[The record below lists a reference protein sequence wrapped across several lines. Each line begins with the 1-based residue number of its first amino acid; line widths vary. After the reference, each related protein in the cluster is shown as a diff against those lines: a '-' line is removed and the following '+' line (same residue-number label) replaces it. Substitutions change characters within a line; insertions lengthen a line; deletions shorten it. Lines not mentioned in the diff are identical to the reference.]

1 MSYLN
6 RILVGTAL
14 AVSLAVGLGG
24 CDDGKSKRESGS
36 RGGGNLNLPV
46 G

>member
-24 CDDGKSKRESGS
+24 CDDGKSKREE
-36 RGGGNLNLPV
+36 V
-46 G
+46 K